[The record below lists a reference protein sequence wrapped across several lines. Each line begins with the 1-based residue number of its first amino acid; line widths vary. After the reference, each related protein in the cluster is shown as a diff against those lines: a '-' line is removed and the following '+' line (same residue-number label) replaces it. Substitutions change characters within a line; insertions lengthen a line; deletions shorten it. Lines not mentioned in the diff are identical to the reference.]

1 MTFRRPGSLLVAAF
15 ADSAASAVNEAAKK
29 TRLVPVVML
38 MTKVSTRWIG
48 PETFAEGFSF
58 QGHYVA
64 HFNSNLHLVSQL
76 KVGKATSRSEL
87 WLPKIVSGM
96 AQMPQWAILALG
108 CRSDRIIGR
117 HSKSRSTTANV
128 MRLPVVGCGA

>member
-1 MTFRRPGSLLVAAF
+1 MTFRRAGSLLVAAF

-29 TRLVPVVML
+29 TRLVPVLML
-38 MTKVSTRWIG
+38 MTKASTRWIG

-76 KVGKATSRSEL
+76 KVGKTTSRSEHC
-87 WLPKIVSGM
+87 I
-96 AQMPQWAILALG
+96 PQLIL
-108 CRSDRIIGR
+108 S
-117 HSKSRSTTANV
+117 AN
-128 MRLPVVGCGA
+128 RD